1 MSLKTCHHID
11 EIVLIKIFHDAIG
24 YNFKPIFNAIS
35 SFKLSAPVLVEM
47 QLVLRQTCELI

>member
-1 MSLKTCHHID
+1 MSLKNCHHID